1 VSRYFMKMKIT
12 RKVALVF
19 PCGICIAVASGYS
32 ILTIIARPS
41 AAPIRMPMIHD
52 SNMELELE
60 QLATFPHLEWTTLN
74 SNTLRRWTEP
84 TPDNNQQ
91 QQQQQPVVSFPQM
104 AASTEYAQSI
114 ADIWK
119 QEELSSSWSNT
130 TEWTSIIY
138 YDDNVTTTTTTTG
151 DVVSK
156 IPLHGYMIRNSKYCS
171 VEHEQSIV
179 LLFPTAVGS
188 QDMFLLLK
196 AVQIV
201 NADKLKHC
209 TVVIVDLFSD
219 PTGWLWDKVRN
230 LHRYNTI
237 RDDLLRHA
245 TNDDTKDDLVDAT
258 KNNLGPKNSHIEPY
272 RPMLQGRVKAVF
284 TYIRNQFSNCTSI
297 AALGWCFGGHCVA
310 ELARMNSSDI
320 VPEVRA
326 MITFHGVFSGLQ
338 LPIPLDEGTNDDESI
353 YQSSSRR
360 PRRSEILICHGIQD
374 PFVTSNDLERALYV
388 AYSLGMFC
396 TLYFL
401 FTHLMPRHL
410 HVSQLVVSILRSY
423 DVLAAT

>member
-1 VSRYFMKMKIT
+1 MKIT
-12 RKVALVF
+12 RQVALV
-19 PCGICIAVASGYS
+19 VH
-32 ILTIIARPS
+32 TIIARPS
-41 AAPIRMPMIHD
+41 AAPIRMPMLHD
-52 SNMELELE
+52 SNMELE
-60 QLATFPHLEWTTLN
+60 QLVTFPHLEWTTLN
-74 SNTLRRWTEP
+74 SNTLRRWIEP
-84 TPDNNQQ
+84 TTDNNQ

-130 TEWTSIIY
+130 TQWTSIIY
-138 YDDNVTTTTTTTG
+138 YDDNVTTTTTTTSTG

-188 QDMFLLLK
+188 QDIFLLWK
-196 AVQIV
+196 AAQIV

-230 LHRYNTI
+230 LNRYNTI

-245 TNDDTKDDLVDAT
+245 TNHDAMDDLVDTT
-258 KNNLGPKNSHIEPY
+258 KNNLGPENSHIEPY
-272 RPMLQGRVKAVF
+272 RPMLQSRVKSVF

-310 ELARMNSSDI
+310 ELARMHFSDI

-360 PRRSEILICHGIQD
+360 PRKSEILICHGIQD

-401 FTHLMPRHL
+401 YPHLMSRHL

-423 DVLAAT
+423 DFLAATRRTPWLHKSSTSTQ